1 MIKRETFH
9 VVIVAAAFIVLAGS
23 AVAFFGVLAP
33 RSSPELPH
41 LGPLPQFALTAQ
53 DNRDFN
59 STELTGKVWVA
70 DLIFT
75 ACSGPCLRMTS
86 QMSRVQEALAAEPD
100 FRLISITV
108 DPARDSPERLTWYAG
123 QAQADPA
130 RWTFLTGDMDKIET
144 LAESGLR
151 LAVESE
157 ATEDQGMAILHS
169 DRFVLLDRQGE
180 IRGYYDGLDAAA
192 VDRLIR
198 DVRVLLA
205 VS

>member
-1 MIKRETFH
+1 MKKETFH
-9 VVIVAAAFIVLAGS
+9 VVIVAAAFVVLAGS

-33 RSSPELPH
+33 RSTSDLPRLGGLPE
-41 LGPLPQFALTAQ
+41 FRLTAQ
-53 DNRDFN
+53 DSGEFH
-59 STELTGKVWVA
+59 SAELDGKVWVA

-100 FRLISITV
+100 FRLISISV
-108 DPARDSPERLTWYAG
+108 DPARDTPERLAWYAG
-123 QAQADPA
+123 QAQADPS
-130 RWTFLTGDMDKIET
+130 RWRFLTGDMEKIEQ

-169 DRFVLLDRQGE
+169 DRFVLVDRKGE
-180 IRGYYDGLDAAA
+180 IRGYYDGLEPAD

-198 DVRVLLA
+198 HARVLLA
-205 VS
+205 LF